1 MIYIQLFWSFVK
13 IGFTS
18 FGGLSMIPLVTE
30 EMLVHGWMTAAE
42 VTDIIAISEMTP
54 GPIGLNCA
62 SFAGMKSAG
71 ILGAVAAN
79 LGILTPTFTLCIATA
94 VFFEKVRN
102 SKLVGR
108 VLTGDRHA
116 CVGLVLSV
124 IFSLCLTNYT
134 NNGTID
140 FFSLLIGLLSLYLV
154 IRKNWGVPAVIGCS
168 AALGML
174 FYGVAGLRA

>member
-30 EMLVHGWMTAAE
+30 EMLSHGWMTAAE

-71 ILGAVAAN
+71 ILGALAAN
-79 LGILTPTFTLCIATA
+79 LGVLTPTLTLCIAIA
-94 VFFEKVRN
+94 IFFERVRG
-102 SKLVGR
+102 SKWMGR
-108 VLTGDRHA
+108 ILTGIRPA
-116 CVGLVLSV
+116 CVGLMLGV
-124 IFSLCLTNYT
+124 ILSLCLTNYT
-134 NNGTID
+134 QDGTADYASI
-140 FFSLLIGLLSLYLV
+140 LIGLLSLYLIV
-154 IRKNWGVPAVIGCS
+154 RKDWGVPAVIGCN

-174 FYGVAGLRA
+174 FYGLPALL